1 MEKRENCYI
10 LLELLPPVTIDSDD
24 SEVIESHLLEKQSDW
39 KTRVDRGQQKY
50 KNYIDFVPEICS
62 IMMGRKDLR
71 EREARTAVFEYA
83 SGKGKLDEIRTKV
96 LPRTFDE
103 IKNSL
108 SAFEY
113 TDIYDFLNRTPE
125 KNTIKEKPYTIDAH
139 KDELIARATQ
149 LNDNYRNLATE
160 TATKKMHLTSRII
173 AFLKQD
179 HKDMHDR
186 ILMLDAK
193 IDICKT
199 VDTLHKNGE
208 INEDSIANIAS
219 KRARSFLHYDDIHNF
234 IYDYC
239 GYMRYEPEELPVL
252 MSTDSSSSE
261 IEDTILSEVDTL
273 LSEEIAILSEVDTIL
288 SETGDNKNNNVNEP
302 PQKHTVEKEQIS
314 ESSSKPSKQNKSN
327 KSNRT
332 NLPVREKGDKR
343 DKEDKEEKEVTKR
356 EITKKE
362 SVVREKEKAK
372 AIEKERGK
380 EKEKEKEK
388 EQDDYAD
395 DDDYENDEPT
405 SRALLISIVALLII
419 GAIITGI
426 VIAIL
431 QI

>member
-10 LLELLPPVTIDSDD
+10 LLELLPPVSIDSDD
-24 SEVIESHLLEKQSDW
+24 SEIIESHLLEKQSDW

-83 SGKGKLDEIRTKV
+83 SGKGKLDEIRTKM
-96 LPRTFDE
+96 LPRTFDD

-108 SAFEY
+108 LAFEY

-125 KNTIKEKPYTIDAH
+125 KNTIKEKPYTITAH
-139 KDELIARATQ
+139 RDELIARATQ
-149 LNDNYRNLATE
+149 LNDNYRNLSTE

-179 HKDMHDR
+179 YKDMHDR

-193 IDICKT
+193 IEICNA

-208 INEDSIANIAS
+208 INEDSIANISS
-219 KRARSFLHYDDIHNF
+219 KLSRSFLHYNDVHSF

-252 MSTDSSSSE
+252 MSAVDSPE
-261 IEDTILSEVDTL
+261 ADDTILSEVDTL
-273 LSEEIAILSEVDTIL
+273 LSEEIALLSEVDTVL
-288 SETGDNKNNNVNEP
+288 SEMKNYKNNDYSNNDEEHKP
-302 PQKHTVEKEQIS
+302 KDSPKQPKQLDNARQNKEKQEIETS
-314 ESSSKPSKQNKSN
+314 PTSFSKPKPT
-327 KSNRT
+327 RT
-332 NLPVREKGDKR
+332 NLPVREK
-343 DKEDKEEKEVTKR
+343 EP
-356 EITKKE
+356 
-362 SVVREKEKAK
+362 
-372 AIEKERGK
+372 
-380 EKEKEKEK
+380 
-388 EQDDYAD
+388 DDYD
-395 DDDYENDEPT
+395 EENEEEEYDEPA
-405 SRALLISIVALLII
+405 SRAILITIVALLII
-419 GAIITGI
+419 GAVITGI

>member
-10 LLELLPPVTIDSDD
+10 LLELLPPVSIDSDD
-24 SEVIESHLLEKQSDW
+24 SEIIESQLLEKQSDW

-50 KNYIDFVPEICS
+50 KNYIDFIPEICS

-108 SAFEY
+108 LAFEY

-125 KNTIKEKPYTIDAH
+125 KNTIKEKPYTITDHRDA
-139 KDELIARATQ
+139 LIARATQ

-179 HKDMHDR
+179 YKDMHDR

-193 IDICKT
+193 IALCNAIDA
-199 VDTLHKNGE
+199 LHKNGE
-208 INEDSIANIAS
+208 INEDSINNIAS
-219 KRARSFLHYDDIHNF
+219 KRARSFLHYDDIHSF

-239 GYMRYEPEELPVL
+239 GYMHYEPEELPVL
-252 MSTDSSSSE
+252 MSGDSLDVPNSSNTG
-261 IEDTILSEVDTL
+261 TILSEVDTL
-273 LSEEIAILSEVDTIL
+273 LSEEIALLSEVDTIL
-288 SETGDNKNNNVNEP
+288 SETENN
-302 PQKHTVEKEQIS
+302 TIEKS
-314 ESSSKPSKQNKSN
+314 EDKKQSKEKDAKST
-327 KSNRT
+327 KDKPTRT
-332 NLPVREKGDKR
+332 NLPVREKTEKR
-343 DKEDKEEKEVTKR
+343 NKERNEKRKNGTKNER
-356 EITKKE
+356 TQN
-362 SVVREKEKAK
+362 REKELVHDYD
-372 AIEKERGK
+372 ENDENY
-380 EKEKEKEK
+380 
-388 EQDDYAD
+388 DDEND
-395 DDDYENDEPT
+395 ENDEPT
-405 SRALLISIVALLII
+405 SRALLITIVSLLII
-419 GAIITGI
+419 GAVITGI
-426 VIAIL
+426 IIAVL